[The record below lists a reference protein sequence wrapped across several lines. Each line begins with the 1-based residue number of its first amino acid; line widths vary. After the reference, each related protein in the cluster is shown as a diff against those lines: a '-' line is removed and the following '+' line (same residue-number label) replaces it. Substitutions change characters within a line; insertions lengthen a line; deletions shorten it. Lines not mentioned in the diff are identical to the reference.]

1 MARPRNS
8 NTWGDELMRLIS
20 AMAVVIRAEA
30 DRLEDLGIDND
41 ASDLGKITVDDQ
53 HATTALVLR
62 SIANWIEEIISR
74 QFT

>member
-1 MARPRNS
+1 MARPRNG

-20 AMAVVIRAEA
+20 AMAMVIRAEA